1 MRAFSG
7 PLTPYSTRGYK
18 NVRSELVDGV
28 ACHPL
33 RLTPYQQEYDGRGGR
48 GTVALPEVRQ
58 FPAERI
64 LGEDGPAM
72 CRPPRRWHTL

>member
-28 ACHPL
+28 GWHGHAPS
-33 RLTPYQQEYDGRGGR
+33 RDRAY
-48 GTVALPEVRQ
+48 
-58 FPAERI
+58 AERSTVTQH
-64 LGEDGPAM
+64 
-72 CRPPRRWHTL
+72 RVTVPPP

>member
-28 ACHPL
+28 GWHGHPML
-33 RLTPYQQEYDGRGGR
+33 GDRASLGT
-48 GTVALPEVRQ
+48 GTVTQRRVAV
-58 FPAERI
+58 
-64 LGEDGPAM
+64 
-72 CRPPRRWHTL
+72 PPNAVN